1 MKNEKQESLRRRE
14 TFVSVVSF
22 NDVTIPAF
30 FFCWLASRLLFRAE
44 EWRAGLFALAMKT
57 WERELKEENLVQ
69 FKSFQRMPSR
79 LWRKSRE
86 VADSTPVKLQ
96 GIIKKFVLAVR
107 KKNGKEYERSSLA
120 KRLKYPK
127 HRPASSQNQLWILLN
142 DREFCKVQEKEE
154 KESNWTVNVQVY
166 QTIRTEKS
174 SKIRCEN
181 KLKITVSQG
190 Q

>member
-1 MKNEKQESLRRRE
+1 MAYFPYV

-30 FFCWLASRLLFRAE
+30 FFVDLRRVCCLASRFV
-44 EWRAGLFALAMKT
+44 FFSD
-57 WERELKEENLVQ
+57 ENLRTRI
-69 FKSFQRMPSR
+69 QR
-79 LWRKSRE
+79 RKPCTISKFSTNAFTPVTRE
-86 VADSTPVKLQ
+86 IADSTPVELQ

-120 KRLKYPK
+120 KSLKYPK

-142 DREFCKVQEKEE
+142 DKEFCEVILKKKQKPLLNG
-154 KESNWTVNVQVY
+154 KCPGLL

-181 KLKITVSQG
+181 KLKITVSDDSSQG